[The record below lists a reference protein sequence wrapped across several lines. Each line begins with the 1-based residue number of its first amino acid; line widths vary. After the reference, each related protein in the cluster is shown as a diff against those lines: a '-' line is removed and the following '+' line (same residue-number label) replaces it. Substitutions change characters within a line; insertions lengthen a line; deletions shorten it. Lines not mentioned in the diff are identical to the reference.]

1 MSTKLTYTGEGSV
14 TGTSGLGYSFSFAS
28 LRPEHIQVEV
38 VAPNGTSTTK
48 TTPTHYTIENYN
60 QNGSSNAHIKFVS
73 ASARGFTGSQS
84 DTDSYKVKI
93 SRQTPSTLQVIFT
106 AGASVTAANLN
117 TLAKQQL
124 FLNEENKDAINSLA
138 SADSDGV
145 IQISGSNIVNNSIS
159 SEKIINE
166 EVKTVDIQDDAV
178 TNDKLANSIV
188 SAITANTAKETNASH
203 TGDVTGATALTIAN
217 NAVTTAKIANGAITQ
232 AKINSAVIFT
242 PVGTVITFAGSSAP
256 TGFLVANGDAIPNGS
271 GTVQGVTAD
280 FSALHAVVG
289 STLPNLRD
297 RFVVGAGNNYAVDA
311 TGGSADAVVVQHRH
325 LPQTLNNMTSTE
337 AGGNTLA
344 VNNTLVGNYGS
355 GSGTGLGP
363 LGNRHFMQ
371 NEGVSGTNKNLP
383 PYYALLMCIKY

>member
-38 VAPNGTSTTK
+38 VNPSGVSTTK

-138 SADSDGV
+138 AGDSDGV

-217 NAVTTAKIANGAITQ
+217 NAVTTAKIANGAVTQ
-232 AKINSAVIFT
+232 AKINSSVIFT

-256 TGFLVANGDAIPNGS
+256 TGFLAANGDTIPNGS

-289 STLPNLRD
+289 SSLPDLRARFLVGSGDGTGSGNSNYTAGASGGAEFVTLTTAQIPSHTHSYNSANHPTGSGPEQNQSGGPED
-297 RFVVGAGNNYAVDA
+297 RTTFNVGKT
-311 TGGSADAVVVQHRH
+311 TGG
-325 LPQTLNNMTSTE
+325 T
-337 AGGNTLA
+337 GG
-344 VNNTLVGNYGS
+344 GQS
-355 GSGTGLGP
+355 HE
-363 LGNRHFMQ
+363 NR
-371 NEGVSGTNKNLP
+371 P